1 MAQQDVSDL
10 FASELDQTTLSKK
23 QQAVLKASLK
33 LFADQGFASTSTLD
47 IARAAG
53 VSEGT
58 VFKRFKTKEGLL
70 RAILGPFLRGVL
82 PIAAGEFMNRLV
94 RTHAPHFKDLL
105 EFAVRDRVT
114 FVMANRNEMKV
125 FIQEMVKDPNMLA
138 DLTTQL
144 NQLINSALAPLFKQ
158 YQDAG
163 ELVCWEPM
171 RIVRYITG
179 TILSYLLP
187 NVVMSA
193 APLDIDQVCQDSYE
207 FLLRGLTPRSDADP
221 LP

>member
-1 MAQQDVSDL
+1 MPQPGVQDL
-10 FASELDQTTLSKK
+10 FSSELDRTPLSKK
-23 QQAVLKASLK
+23 QQAVLKASLA

-47 IARAAG
+47 IAKAAG

-82 PIAAGEFMNRLV
+82 PIAAGDFMNRLA
-94 RTHAPHFKDLL
+94 RAHAPHFKDLL
-105 EFAVRDRVT
+105 AFAVRDRVE
-114 FVMANRNEMKV
+114 FVMQNRSELKV
-125 FIQEMVKDPNMLA
+125 FIQEMVKDPNLLA

-144 NQLINSALAPLFKQ
+144 NQLITSALGPLFKQ

-163 ELVCWEPM
+163 ELVAWEPM

-193 APLDIDQVCQDSYE
+193 APLDIDQVCQDSFE
-207 FLLRGLTPRSDADP
+207 FLLLGLTPRP
-221 LP
+221 Q